1 MRAMPD
7 YQFST
12 IKVVPQSARK
22 EPVAVGVILYDPA
35 RGVIY
40 RRFTDNWD
48 EVRRRTGLANLP
60 DIRSVTEE
68 GPIGVGDNYLVTLS
82 ENQFPDTLL
91 VTPPNNLM
99 PFDTPDDALEWTF
112 GAHVGLPPRA
122 GVDGTSGRRADAL
135 LAERI
140 AAAGFAAGSYKCR
153 YRFNLHPPHVVFPHV
168 FLRGAVP
175 HIALFAVSAQSGSA
189 ASIIKSRICDIASIR
204 KWTSTKAAFRMCAVE
219 ARGDD
224 GWKRPAVRSSLA
236 LLGKWNVGV
245 VYRDGLDDALSQIRD
260 EVSAVPIARP

>member
-1 MRAMPD
+1 MPD

-12 IKVVPQSARK
+12 IKVVPQSARM

-35 RGVIY
+35 KGVIY

-68 GPIGVGDNYLVTLS
+68 GPIGVGDNYLATLS

-91 VTPPNNLM
+91 VTPPNSLM
-99 PFDTPDDALEWTF
+99 PFDTPGDALEWTF
-112 GAHVGLPPRA
+112 GMHVGLPQRA
-122 GVDGTSGRRADAL
+122 GADGLPSQRADVL

-140 AAAGFAAGSYKCR
+140 AAAGFTAGSYKRR
-153 YRFNLHPPHVVFPHV
+153 YTFNLHPPYVVFPHV
-168 FLRGAVP
+168 FLKGSVP
-175 HIALFAVSAQSGSA
+175 RDALFAVSVQSGSA
-189 ASIIKSRICDIASIR
+189 TTIIKSRICDIASIR
-204 KWTSTKAAFRMCAVE
+204 KWTSAKVTFRMCAVE
-219 ARGDD
+219 ARGDA
-224 GWKRPAVRSSLA
+224 GWKKPTVRRILA
-236 LLGKWNVGV
+236 LLGRWDVDI

-260 EVSAVPIARP
+260 EVSPVQTARL

>member
-1 MRAMPD
+1 MPD

-12 IKVVPQSARK
+12 VKIVPQSARM

-35 RGVIY
+35 GGVIY

-68 GPIGVGDNYLVTLS
+68 GPIRVGDDYLAALS
-82 ENQFPDTLL
+82 EGQFPDTLF
-91 VTPPNNLM
+91 VTPPNSLM

-112 GAHVGLPPRA
+112 GMHVGLLQRA
-122 GVDGTSGRRADAL
+122 GADGLSGRRADEL

-140 AAAGFAAGSYKCR
+140 AAAGFAAGSYRRR
-153 YRFNLHPPHVVFPHV
+153 YRFDLHPPYVVFPHV
-168 FLRGAVP
+168 FLKGAVP
-175 HIALFAVSAQSGSA
+175 HDALFAVSVQSESA
-189 ASIIKSRICDIASIR
+189 AGVIKSRICDIASIR

-236 LLGKWNVGV
+236 LLGKWDIGI
-245 VYRDGLDDALSQIRD
+245 VYRDGLDDTLSQIRD
-260 EVSAVPIARP
+260 EVSSVPIVRP